1 MKELQFPLIRI
12 SLFFVL
18 GIILYPYFTASLY
31 QLIGIAISLVFF
43 LVVFIYKK
51 TFHNLSSL
59 FLFILAIITGLT
71 SVAVHDVNWNPTH
84 FLHLTET
91 QHRNEIKV
99 ELGEKLKSTS
109 THVRYEATVKE
120 IKGVPTDGKIVL
132 SIQNQKELPY
142 FEYGTKLKFISKINT
157 LKPANNPDQFD
168 YKGYLENKSIFGQI
182 QVELKDLSMAPPSH
196 YSIRT
201 FASGIR
207 NSILQNLEKSHFSK
221 EELPVFAALLLGQQ
235 QDITKDI
242 LQDYQYAGAI
252 HILSVSGLHVGLL
265 LGFLTLLL
273 SPLPQTRKYA
283 LLKLGILLFSLSFFG
298 ILAGLSPSVLRSV
311 TMFSFVAIGMYFRRS
326 TNIYNTLLISAF
338 LLLLFNPSYV
348 YDVGFQLSY
357 LALFFIVWLQPIL
370 SAWYQP
376 KNKIVKS
383 LWEII
388 TVSTAA
394 QIGTLPLSLYYFHQ
408 FSGLFFITNL
418 IILPLL
424 SVIMGVGV
432 VVVLMAA
439 TNSIWIPLL
448 KLMELSIWVINTIIH
463 KIASFEQFIIKD
475 IPFHK
480 GMLLGLYLIICLFIR
495 TLKKPNYKNSVA
507 LLLSLIFFQLVLIAH
522 RIETENKD
530 EFVVFSKNKSSLFTE
545 KIGSKM
551 AVHSDEDETQNSTLL
566 NYATAQSATITS
578 QKKIKNLY
586 YFHSKKIVV
595 LDSSCVYL
603 PKTQPDVLVLI
614 QSPKI
619 NLETL
624 IQLQKPKQIVA
635 DRSNYKSY
643 VARWKATCAKEKIP
657 FHAIAEKGY
666 YKMD

>member
-71 SVAVHDVNWNPTH
+71 SVAVHDVKWNPTH

-132 SIQNQKELPY
+132 SIQNQKALPY

-338 LLLLFNPSYV
+338 LLLLFNPSYI

-480 GMLLGLYLIICLFIR
+480 GMLLGLYLIICLVISA
-495 TLKKPNYKNSVA
+495 LKKPNYKNSVA